1 METMMYERE
10 TEYQSLR
17 SLMKSSERGDATAR
31 LLSAA
36 LREELTARQAQM
48 VKLYYVE
55 QHTMRDIAAM
65 LGVNP
70 STVSRTL
77 KSAREKL
84 KRCLRY
90 SNRSFLREEED

>member
-1 METMMYERE
+1 METLTYARE

-17 SLMKSSERGDATAR
+17 GLLRSSQEEGMTAR
-31 LLSAA
+31 LLSSA

-55 QHTMRDIAAM
+55 QHTMRDIAAT

-77 KSAREKL
+77 KSARGKL

-90 SNRSFLREEED
+90 TNRALLHEEE

>member
-1 METMMYERE
+1 METINYARE

-17 SLMKSSERGDATAR
+17 SLMKSSERGDGTAR

-77 KSAREKL
+77 KAAREKL
-84 KRCLRY
+84 RRCLRY
-90 SNRSFLREEED
+90 TNRSFLREEED

>member
-1 METMMYERE
+1 METMTYARE

-36 LREELTARQAQM
+36 LREELTARQTQM

-90 SNRSFLREEED
+90 SNRSFLREEE

>member
-1 METMMYERE
+1 MTYTRE

-17 SLMKSSERGDATAR
+17 GLLRSSQKEGMTAR
-31 LLSAA
+31 LLAAA
-36 LREELTARQAQM
+36 LREELTPRQAQM
-48 VKLYYVE
+48 VRMYYVE
-55 QHTMRDIAAM
+55 QHTMRDIAAI

-77 KSAREKL
+77 KSARGKL

-90 SNRSFLREEED
+90 TNRSFLHEED

>member
-1 METMMYERE
+1 METLTYTRE

-17 SLMKSSERGDATAR
+17 GLLRSSQKEGVTAR
-31 LLSAA
+31 LLSSA
-36 LREELTARQAQM
+36 LREELTPRQAQM
-48 VKLYYVE
+48 VRMYYIE
-55 QHTMRDIAAM
+55 QHTMRDIAAI
-65 LGVNP
+65 LELNP

-90 SNRSFLREEED
+90 TNRSFLHEEE

>member
-1 METMMYERE
+1 METMTYERE

-17 SLMKSSERGDATAR
+17 SLMKSSERGDGTAR

-77 KSAREKL
+77 KAAREKL
-84 KRCLRY
+84 RRCLRY
-90 SNRSFLREEED
+90 TNRSFLREEE

>member
-1 METMMYERE
+1 METMMYARE

>member
-1 METMMYERE
+1 MQTSTYARE

-17 SLMKSSERGDATAR
+17 GLMRISEDDTATAR
-31 LLSAA
+31 LLAAA
-36 LREELTARQAQM
+36 LEEDLTERQAQM
-48 VKLYYVE
+48 VKLYYIK
-55 QHTMRDIAAM
+55 QYTMRDIAAM

-77 KSAREKL
+77 KAARVKL

-90 SNRSFLREEED
+90 SSRSFLREEL

>member
-1 METMMYERE
+1 METLTYTRE

-17 SLMKSSERGDATAR
+17 GLLRSSQEEGMTAR

-36 LREELTARQAQM
+36 LREELTARQTQM

-90 SNRSFLREEED
+90 SNRSFLREDD

>member
-1 METMMYERE
+1 METMMYVRE

-17 SLMKSSERGDATAR
+17 SLMKSSERGDGTAR

-77 KSAREKL
+77 KAAREKL
-84 KRCLRY
+84 RRCLRY
-90 SNRSFLREEED
+90 TNRSFLREEE